1 MSPNPD
7 DGPRAVTLDLWYTLL
22 HLEPPEEERYM
33 HEQEER
39 AARLIE
45 SWPALPIP
53 AGAPAPLDPR
63 TAFRTEFR
71 AAALASWEGRSV
83 APTTQIA
90 RAAALAG
97 HEARPEEFAAS
108 LGELVEGMEFRS
120 APGAVELLRELRGR
134 GYRLGLVSNTVG
146 EPGRYLQ
153 RVCDRLGLGRY
164 LEVWAWSDELPWTKP
179 SPQIFHW
186 CLSRLGVDPSAAVH
200 VGDGA
205 SDVGGAI
212 AAGMRGVVL
221 FEGLTD
227 YPVEYQRIFAPPL
240 DSVARPSA
248 RAARMSELADIVDGL
263 FAGVPARAPRSRR
276 AGG

>member
-1 MSPNPD
+1 MTSESD
-7 DGPRAVTLDLWYTLL
+7 AAPRAVTVDLWYTLL
-22 HLEPPEEERYM
+22 HLEPPEQERYL
-33 HEQEER
+33 HQQEER

-53 AGAPAPLDPR
+53 DGAPAPLDPR

-71 AAALASWEGRSV
+71 AAALAAWEGRSV

-90 RAAALAG
+90 RAAKLAG
-97 HEARPEEFAAS
+97 HEARPEEFAVS
-108 LGELVEGMEFRS
+108 LGELVEGMEFRP
-120 APGAVELLRELRGR
+120 APGAVGFLQELRSK

-153 RVCDRLGLGRY
+153 RVCDRLGLGRF

-186 CLSRLGVDPSAAVH
+186 CLSRLGVDPASAVH

-212 AAGMRGVVL
+212 AAGMRGAVL
-221 FEGLTD
+221 YEGLSD
-227 YPVEYQRIFAPPL
+227 YPVEYKRMFAPPL

-248 RAARMSELADIVDGL
+248 RASRMSDIPGIVDQI
-263 FAGVPARAPRSRR
+263 FAGVPVRTPRSRKSS
-276 AGG
+276 G